1 MYCAIIHDSSHVT
14 LALFSDVIFVFFLC
28 VCMQYFCAGFTYMRV
43 NFYIFLCVFGAVVV
57 KGRVVL
63 Q

>member
-14 LALFSDVIFVFFLC
+14 LALFSDVIFCFLFVCVYAVFLC
-28 VCMQYFCAGFTYMRV
+28 R
-43 NFYIFLCVFGAVVV
+43 FYVHASEFLHFLCVFGAVVV

>member
-14 LALFSDVIFVFFLC
+14 LALFSDVIFFFLFVCVYAVFLCRFYIHASEFLHFLC
-28 VCMQYFCAGFTYMRV
+28 VS
-43 NFYIFLCVFGAVVV
+43 GAVVV